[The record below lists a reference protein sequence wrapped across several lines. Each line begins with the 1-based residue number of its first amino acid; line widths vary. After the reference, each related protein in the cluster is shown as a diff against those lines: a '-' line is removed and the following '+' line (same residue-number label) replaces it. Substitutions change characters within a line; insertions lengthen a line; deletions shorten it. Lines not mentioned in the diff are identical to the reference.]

1 MKENLSL
8 FARRVTLRQLR
19 AFGALVAEG
28 SVSAAAQRLA
38 LTPPAVS
45 QQLQKLEE
53 AAGGIALYE
62 RCPEG
67 VRITDAGRE
76 ILAALE
82 RVEAA
87 LADAAAALETLRGV
101 AGGRVAIGVIST
113 AKYFIPPALAAFK
126 RAHPR
131 VDLSIRIGN
140 REAILSALR
149 SFELDLAITGYPPED
164 FPITR
169 TVLGPNPHVIIAAP
183 DHPLV
188 GQRNVPLSVVG
199 GETILLREP
208 GSGTRALL
216 KRLFPEE
223 PPLGPRIEIGS
234 NETIKQAVMAGM
246 GIALISAHT
255 CAAELA
261 DGRLALIDAEGL
273 PVVRQWFVIRRAD
286 KRLLPVAEALWRHLV
301 ATAADYLPRL
311 PAAAP
316 AARGAAATMDQE
328 EIA

>member
-1 MKENLSL
+1 MKENLSA
-8 FARRVTLRQLR
+8 FARRVSLKQLR

-28 SVSAAAQRLA
+28 SISGAAQRLS
-38 LTPPAVS
+38 LTPPAIS

-53 AAGGIALYE
+53 AAGGLPLYD
-62 RCPEG
+62 RHSKG
-67 VRITDAGRE
+67 VRLTDAGRE
-76 ILAALE
+76 VLAALE

-87 LADAAAALETLRGV
+87 LADVAIALETLRGV
-101 AGGRVAIGVIST
+101 SAGRVAIGMIST
-113 AKYFIPPALAAFK
+113 AKYFAPLALAAFK
-126 RAHPR
+126 RANPG
-131 VDLSIRIGN
+131 VELAIRIGN

-164 FPITR
+164 FPVTR
-169 TVLGPNPHVIIAAP
+169 AVLGPNPHVIIAPP
-183 DHPLV
+183 DHPLA
-188 GQRNVPLSVVG
+188 RKRTVPLAVVG
-199 GETILLREP
+199 RETILLREP
-208 GSGTRALL
+208 GSGTRALV

-261 DGRLALIDAEGL
+261 DGRLALIEAEGL

-301 ATAADYLPRL
+301 ASAADYLPRL
-311 PAAAP
+311 PAGGVVHAERAHDAA
-316 AARGAAATMDQE
+316 E

>member
-1 MKENLSL
+1 MKENLSV
-8 FARRVTLRQLR
+8 FARRVSLRQLR

-28 SVSAAAQRLA
+28 SISGAAQRLA
-38 LTPPAVS
+38 LTPPAIS

-53 AAGGIALYE
+53 AAGGLPLYD
-62 RCPEG
+62 RTSKG
-67 VRITDAGRE
+67 VRLTDAGRE

-87 LADAAAALETLRGV
+87 LADVAVALETLRGV
-101 AGGRVAIGVIST
+101 SAGRVAIGMIST
-113 AKYFIPPALAAFK
+113 AKYFAPLALAAFK
-126 RAHPR
+126 RANPG
-131 VDLSIRIGN
+131 VELAIRIGN

-164 FPITR
+164 FPVTR
-169 TVLGPNPHVIIAAP
+169 AVLGPNPHVIIAAP
-183 DHPLV
+183 DHPLA
-188 GQRNVPLSVVG
+188 GSRDVPLSVVG
-199 GETILLREP
+199 RETILLREP

-286 KRLLPVAEALWRHLV
+286 KRLLPAAEALWQHLV
-301 ATAADYLPRL
+301 ASAGDFLPRL
-311 PAAAP
+311 PAQGTASERAK
-316 AARGAAATMDQE
+316 AEAKQVA
-328 EIA
+328 

>member
-1 MKENLSL
+1 MKENLSP
-8 FARRVTLRQLR
+8 FARRVSLRQLR

-28 SVSAAAQRLA
+28 SVSAAAHRLA
-38 LTPPAVS
+38 LTPPAIS

-53 AAGGIALYE
+53 AVGGITLYE
-62 RCPEG
+62 RCPNG
-67 VRITDAGRE
+67 LRVTDAGRE

-87 LADAAAALETLRGV
+87 LADAAAGLEALRGLS
-101 AGGRVAIGVIST
+101 AGRVAVGVIST
-113 AKYFIPPALAAFK
+113 AKYFTPPALAAFK

-131 VDLSIRIGN
+131 VDLVIRIGN
-140 REAILSALR
+140 REAILAALR

-164 FPITR
+164 FPTQRAI
-169 TVLGPNPHVIIAAP
+169 LGPNPHVIIAAP

-188 GQRNVPLSVVG
+188 GQRNLPLSVVG
-199 GETILLREP
+199 RETILLREP

-261 DGRLALIDAEGL
+261 DGRLALIEAEGL
-273 PVVRQWFVIRRAD
+273 PIVRQWFVIRRAD
-286 KRLLPVAEALWRHLV
+286 KRLLPAADALWQHLV
-301 ATAADYLPRL
+301 ASAPDYLPRL
-311 PAAAP
+311 PAQSPASERVP
-316 AARGAAATMDQE
+316 AAARDEG
-328 EIA
+328 IA

>member
-1 MKENLSL
+1 MKENLSA
-8 FARRVTLRQLR
+8 FARRVSLRQLR

-28 SVSAAAQRLA
+28 SISGAAQRLS
-38 LTPPAVS
+38 LTPPAIS

-53 AAGGIALYE
+53 AAGGLPLYD
-62 RCPEG
+62 RHSKG
-67 VRITDAGRE
+67 VRLTDAGRE
-76 ILAALE
+76 VLAALE

-87 LADAAAALETLRGV
+87 LADVAIALETLRGV
-101 AGGRVAIGVIST
+101 SAGRVAIGMIST
-113 AKYFIPPALAAFK
+113 AKYFAPLALAAFK
-126 RAHPR
+126 RANPG
-131 VDLSIRIGN
+131 VELAIRIGN

-164 FPITR
+164 FPVTR
-169 TVLGPNPHVIIAAP
+169 AVLGPNPHVIIAPP
-183 DHPLV
+183 DHPLA
-188 GQRNVPLSVVG
+188 GRRSVPLAEVG
-199 GETILLREP
+199 RETILLREP

-216 KRLFPEE
+216 KRLFPED

-301 ATAADYLPRL
+301 ASAADYLPRL
-311 PAAAP
+311 PAEAP
-316 AARGAAATMDQE
+316 PARAAAATVGQE